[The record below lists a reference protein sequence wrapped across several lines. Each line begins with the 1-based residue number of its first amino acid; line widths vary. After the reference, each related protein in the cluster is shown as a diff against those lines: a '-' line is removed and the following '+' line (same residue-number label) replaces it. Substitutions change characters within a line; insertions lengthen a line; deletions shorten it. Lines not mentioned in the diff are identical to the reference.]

1 MANSQRIAG
10 HDLPLLDKNVM
21 MTVYVK
27 MCLKGA
33 IIL

>member
-1 MANSQRIAG
+1 MAKFKRITVQ
-10 HDLPLLDKNVM
+10 DLSLLDKNVM
-21 MTVYVK
+21 MTMYVK

>member
-10 HDLPLLDKNVM
+10 QDLPLLDKNVM
-21 MTVYVK
+21 MTMYVK

>member
-1 MANSQRIAG
+1 MAISRRIEVW
-10 HDLPLLDKNVM
+10 DLSLLDKNVM

>member
-1 MANSQRIAG
+1 MANSKRIAG
-10 HDLPLLDKNVM
+10 QDLPLLDKNVM